1 MREDT
6 NLVVDVDGRSAILTN
21 KETGVS
27 VEVSIGNCFV
37 KQPAKRFLTLVKTS
51 QPFQKYTA
59 PQEIYKDFTRVV
71 GVTPSV
77 AQKVI
82 QSAVWNK
89 FFSDPILVDCLRRYG
104 YSGGGRNNNKI
115 LAIIE
120 MKDVILRT
128 YQDGNK
134 HLVPLMVKF
143 KKSPEELKKKF
154 GKSSWKKIHHSSE
167 YKIRT
172 MVNSL
177 PSRDTWQVAK
187 IYSGLTPVEVK
198 KHCVMFGGRW
208 RDDTTEA
215 VEYVENE
222 IIRNTKI
229 PLGAVH
235 EKVDMILDTI
245 RLIYLCGDKAPRG
258 ESLIRE
264 LNHLHD
270 EYTGKYRNLKNLR
283 QSVPFNLPEKVVSI
297 GLDLLTEGGVVAR
310 ALKSAKEYKEEG
322 DSMHHCI
329 YYYWE
334 RAAKQDYLAYH
345 LENKDAGTKSSLGF
359 NVNKGVFTKNQHYGA
374 CNAIVTDV
382 KLLEM
387 EAYLLRQLNKE

>member
-6 NLVVDVDGRSAILTN
+6 NLVVDVDGRSVILTN

-27 VEVSIGNCFV
+27 VEVYIGDCFV
-37 KQPAKRFLTLVKTS
+37 QQPAKRFLTLVRTS
-51 QPFQKYTA
+51 QPFQKYAA

-77 AQKVI
+77 AQKVV

-104 YSGGGRNNNKI
+104 YSGGGRNTNKI
-115 LAIIE
+115 LSIIE
-120 MKDVILRT
+120 IRDVILRT

-134 HLVPLMVKF
+134 HLVPLMIKF
-143 KKSPEELKKKF
+143 KKSPEELKKEF

-198 KHCVMFGGRW
+198 KHCIMFGGLRG
-208 RDDTTEA
+208 DYADET
-215 VEYVENE
+215 VEYIENE

-235 EKVDMILDTI
+235 EKVGMILDTI
-245 RLIYLCGDKAPRG
+245 SLIYLCGDKAPRG

-264 LNHLHD
+264 LSHLHD
-270 EYTGKYRNLKNLR
+270 EYTDKYRNLKNLR

-297 GLDLLTEGGVVAR
+297 GLDLLTESGVVAR
-310 ALKSAKEYKEEG
+310 ALKSAREYKEEG

-334 RAAKQDYLAYH
+334 RAAKQGYLAYH
-345 LENKDAGTKSSLGF
+345 LENKDTGTKSSLGF

-374 CNAIVTDV
+374 CNATVTDV

-387 EAYLLRQLNKE
+387 EAYLLKQLNKE